1 MKVKMGLRIIY
12 GKSGS
17 GKSEYCFSE
26 ISKIIEKEKKIYI
39 ITPEQF
45 SFTAE
50 RKLMDILKE
59 QATINAEV
67 ITLSRMAYRVMSE
80 IGGNN
85 QTHLSKCGKS
95 MLIYSILNT
104 YKKEFKFLGKTD
116 ENIDLSMRT
125 ITEFKKHN
133 VTIED
138 LKEETTK
145 TEDEYLKNKLKD
157 MLFIYEKFEEKI
169 QDNYIE
175 ETDLLTI
182 LAENL
187 DKVDLVKD
195 SIIYIDEFAG
205 FTTQEYDVI
214 KQMINLAKQVN
225 ITICVD
231 DLDTN
236 TNPDTDIYYSNK
248 ITVRKLQDL
257 AEENNFDIEEIE
269 LKNVYRF
276 KTKELKHLSE
286 NLYNIK
292 STKYAENVENIQLF
306 LAQNE
311 YSEVEEVAKKIN
323 KLVREENKKYKQIS
337 IITQNMDNYSS
348 LVRVIFDQYNIPV
361 FIDEKRDLNQNVIVQ
376 YLLSILD
383 VLNRNFTSETV
394 FSYIKLGFSGI
405 EDEEIFKLENYCT
418 KWGINLNKWKTD
430 FKYELDDENKKNDVI
445 RLNEI
450 RKQIIEPLVKLQ
462 KEIRGE
468 KTAKNITRL
477 LYEFIQ
483 NQNIEEKINQ
493 KMNELQAIGKI
504 DLMNEYKESYQIILD
519 VLDEIVL
526 IFGED
531 KVTID
536 QYQKILKT
544 GLKNSGLGKIPGTAD
559 QVILGDVDRSRSHKV
574 DVVFIIGL
582 NDGVF
587 PRVNK
592 DEGFL
597 NDEDREF
604 LKQDGIELAKGTIE
618 QLYEDKFNIYK
629 AFTTAEKQLYLSYSS
644 SDKDGKSLRPSI
656 LINQIKK
663 LYPKLQ
669 EKSDIIQ
676 KNYEIINKTITY
688 QELIENIAKLKKNE
702 DIPKIWYEIYKY
714 YKSQEKWN
722 TILEQDLEGINYTN
736 IPQEIEKQNIDK
748 LYGNNLK
755 TSISKLETYRRCPFS
770 YYLQYG
776 LKLKEKEELKIQ
788 TFNTG
793 SLMHETIDQFFEY
806 VRSEGLELADI
817 TEEQILEIVSNII
830 DENLNLSKNF
840 IFTATAKY
848 KVLVKRLKKIVS
860 KALKYI
866 IQTIIYS
873 DFSIEG
879 TEVEFAEKGKYKPI
893 ILELEEGKK
902 IEITGKIDR
911 IDTSKKEDG
920 KYLRIIDYKSSAK
933 NIDLN
938 EVYAGLQIQLL
949 TYTDAICK
957 QEDIIPAGIF
967 YFSLLEQMV
976 KADKRIDEDE
986 IEEIIRKNF
995 KMKGLIVA
1003 DVKIIKMND
1012 NSLQSGSSKIVPAAI
1027 TASGGVNE
1035 KWTNGVKQEEF
1046 KILQDYI
1053 YKTIR
1058 YISKEILKGRIDL
1071 KPYYKKGKTPCEYC
1085 NYKAI
1090 CGFNPRL
1097 KDNNYN
1103 YIDQK
1108 SKDDILIK
1116 MKKNLQDNVL

>member
-59 QATINAEV
+59 QAAINAEV

-133 VTIED
+133 VTMED

-418 KWGINLNKWKTD
+418 KWGIKLNKWKTY

-462 KEIRGE
+462 KEIREE

-893 ILELEEGKK
+893 ILELEDGKK

-1012 NSLQSGSSKIVPAAI
+1012 NSIQSGSSKIVPAAI

-1058 YISKEILKGRIDL
+1058 DISKEILKGRIDL

>member
-292 STKYAENVENIQLF
+292 STKFAENVENIQLL

-1058 YISKEILKGRIDL
+1058 DISKEILKGRIDL

>member
-920 KYLRIIDYKSSAK
+920 KYLRIIDYKSSDK

-1058 YISKEILKGRIDL
+1058 DISKEILKGRIDL